1 MDRTP
6 PRSQA
11 EEEAQVDS
19 FLKDQG
25 SDALRRICRPI
36 TLLTPDLV
44 TAPASWL
51 GHVPFAFWIVEALR
65 PDSLVEL
72 GTHTG
77 NSYAAFCQA
86 VRHVGLPT
94 SCYAVDTWA
103 GDPQAGF
110 YGDDIYNTLA
120 AYHDPRYA
128 GFSRLLRMTFDEA
141 LLHFADSSVDLL
153 HIDGL
158 HTYEAVRHDFE
169 TWLPKMSRRGV
180 VLFHDINVRKDD
192 FGVWRLWD
200 EITRDRPSFTF
211 LHSNGLGVLGVGE
224 DLPDAV
230 RELFALQQSG
240 GEGLR
245 AVRSWFDR
253 LGDAAIETETIQ
265 RLEEQEKHLR
275 TEVAM
280 VRKVL
285 DDQIAHSE
293 DLKGMIATRDR
304 DIGVIQG
311 WLGDHQAEIRRQN
324 DALAEMAQV
333 VAEREHE
340 LADRERNLAAHA
352 RELVAREQAIA
363 HLHGVVASRDQHIHS
378 LVNSTSWKLSAPVRK
393 LGRLTQKAGRFYRR
407 RLHAITLEPLHDVKP
422 SPQGG
427 YEATGSDPAFLLRSD
442 RGRLPGHW
450 CVISY
455 RVVRASAP
463 LVPVIYV
470 DDGNGFD
477 ERTMIRLP
485 VDTVGEFRQLALLPQ
500 TVKALRFDP
509 ATRPVSFEIAD
520 FTIREIGKTNILLDY
535 VRQNQPGRVLDYLR
549 RHGWQATKQRVLQEL
564 QPNRWSADYKS
575 WVRMYDTLTP
585 EDAAAIKA
593 DIARLP
599 ARPRFSVVM
608 PVYNT
613 PEPYL
618 REALDSVLAQFYP
631 DWELCIADD
640 ASTAP
645 HVQTVLAEYKA
656 RDNRIKV
663 VRRETNGH
671 ISAASNSA
679 LDLATGDFVALMDHD
694 DRLPPHALYTVA
706 AELAQHPDTDIL
718 YSDEDKIDA
727 DGERYDPHFKSG
739 FNLDLLH
746 GQNMVNHLGVFR
758 RSLIERA
765 GRFRLGFEGSQDYD
779 LTLRAVEATEPAR
792 IRHIPA
798 ILYHWRV
805 FPESS
810 AFSTVELP
818 RATAAAHKAL
828 TEHFQRRGIAAT
840 VETSPST
847 ARFTRIRYALPAK
860 LPRVSLI
867 VPTRDKVDLLKGC
880 VEGLLH
886 RTDYPDL
893 EILIVDNNSEEAATF
908 AYFDT
913 LKDEP
918 RVRVLTYKAPFNYS
932 SINNFAAAE
941 ATGEVLGLINNDIE
955 VMEPGWLAEMVSHAL
970 RPEVG
975 AVGAKLYY
983 ADGTIQHAG
992 VVTGICGVAG
1002 HVHKGL
1008 TRDAYG
1014 YFSRAQLTQDLS
1026 CVTAACLILRKEI
1039 FDEVGGLNAENLAV
1053 AFNDVDFC
1061 LRIREKGHL
1070 VVWTPF
1076 AELYHLESASRGPDT
1091 APDKVKR
1098 FMGEVAYMQERWGD
1112 SLLEDPYYNPNLTLD
1127 AENFG
1132 LAFPPRT
1139 VKPWLR
1145 KACPELRKERL
1156 KESI

>member
-1 MDRTP
+1 MGRTP

-11 EEEAQVDS
+11 KEEAQVDS

-25 SDALRRICRPI
+25 SDTLRRICRPI

-51 GHVPFAFWIVEALR
+51 GHVPFAFWIVDALR

-128 GFSRLLRMTFDEA
+128 GFSRLLRMTFDDA
-141 LLHFADSSVDLL
+141 LVHFADGSVDLL

-180 VLFHDINVRKDD
+180 VLFHDINVRKGD

-200 EITRDRPSFTF
+200 EITRDRPSFSF

-230 RELFALQQSG
+230 RELFAVQATG

-253 LGDAAIETETIQ
+253 LGDAAIEAETIQ

-304 DIGVIQG
+304 DIALIQG
-311 WLGDHQAEIRRQN
+311 WLGDHQAEIRRQG
-324 DALAEMAQV
+324 DALAEMAEV
-333 VAEREHE
+333 LADREHE

-393 LGRLTQKAGRFYRR
+393 LGRLTQQAGRFYRR
-407 RLHAITLEPLHDVKP
+407 RLHSITLEPLHDVVP

-535 VRQNQPGRVLDYLR
+535 VRQNPPSRVLDYLR

-613 PEPYL
+613 PEAYL

-645 HVQTVLAEYKA
+645 HVTKVLAEYKA

-694 DRLPPHALYTVA
+694 DRLPPHALYMVA
-706 AELAQHPDTDIL
+706 AELALHPDTDIL

-727 DGERYDPHFKSG
+727 DGERYDPHFKSD

-779 LTLRAVEATEPAR
+779 LTLRAVERTEAAR

-805 FPESS
+805 FPESA

-828 TEHFQRRGIAAT
+828 TEHFQRRGVDAT
-840 VETSPST
+840 VETSPAT

-867 VPTRDKVDLLKGC
+867 VPTRDKVELLKGC
-880 VEGLLH
+880 VDGLLH

-1039 FDEVGGLNAENLAV
+1039 FDEVGGLNSENLAV

-1061 LRIREKGHL
+1061 LRIREKDHL

-1112 SLLEDPYYNPNLTLD
+1112 SLLADPYYNPNLTLD

-1145 KACPELRKERL
+1145 KSCPELRKERL

>member
-1 MDRTP
+1 M
-6 PRSQA
+6 
-11 EEEAQVDS
+11 DS

-25 SDALRRICRPI
+25 SDTLRRICRPI

-94 SCYAVDTWA
+94 SCHAVDTWA

-110 YGDDIYNTLA
+110 YGDDIYDRLA

-128 GFSRLLRMTFDEA
+128 GFSRLLRMTFDDA
-141 LLHFADSSVDLL
+141 LVHFADGSVDLL

-180 VLFHDINVRKDD
+180 VLFHDINVRKGD

-200 EITRDRPSFTF
+200 EITRAYPSFSF

-230 RELFALQQSG
+230 QELFAVQATG
-240 GEGLR
+240 GEGLQ

-253 LGDAAIETETIQ
+253 LGEAAIEAETIQ

-285 DDQIAHSE
+285 DDQIAHTE

-304 DIGVIQG
+304 DIALIQG
-311 WLGDHQAEIRRQN
+311 WLGDHQAEIHRQG
-324 DALAEMAQV
+324 DALAEMA
-333 VAEREHE
+333 RD
-340 LADRERNLAAHA
+340 LADRDSNLAAHA
-352 RELVAREQAIA
+352 RELAALEQALAAREQEVAA
-363 HLHGVVASRDQHIHS
+363 LHGVEASRDQHIHS
-378 LVNSTSWKLSAPVRK
+378 LVSSTSWKLSAPVRK
-393 LGRLTQKAGRFYRR
+393 LGRLTQTAGRLYRR
-407 RLHAITLEPLHDVKP
+407 RLHSITLEPLHDVVP

-427 YEATGSDPAFLLRSD
+427 YEATGGDPAFLLRSN

-470 DDGNGFD
+470 DAGDGFD

-509 ATRPVSFEIAD
+509 ATRPLSFEIAD

-535 VRQNQPGRVLDYLR
+535 VRQNRPGRVLDYLR

-585 EDAAAIKA
+585 EDGTAIKA

-599 ARPRFSVVM
+599 VRPRVSVVM

-645 HVQTVLAEYKA
+645 HVTKVLAEYTA
-656 RDNRIKV
+656 RDPRIKV
-663 VRRETNGH
+663 VRRQTNGH

-694 DRLPPHALYTVA
+694 DRLPPHALYMVA
-706 AELAQHPDTDIL
+706 AELARHPDADIL

-758 RSLIERA
+758 RSLIEQA
-765 GRFRLGFEGSQDYD
+765 GGFRLGFEGSQDYD
-779 LTLRAVEATEPAR
+779 LTLRAVEQTVPER

-828 TEHFQRRGIAAT
+828 TEHFQRRGVDAT
-840 VETSPST
+840 VETSPAT
-847 ARFTRIRYALPAK
+847 NRFTRIRYALPAT

-880 VEGLLH
+880 VDGLLH

-893 EILIVDNNSEEAATF
+893 EILIVDNNSEDAATF

-1039 FDEVGGLNAENLAV
+1039 FDEVGGLNSEHLAV

-1061 LRIREKGHL
+1061 LRIREKGYL
-1070 VVWTPF
+1070 IVWTPF

-1112 SLLEDPYYNPNLTLD
+1112 SLLADPYYNPNLTLD

>member
-1 MDRTP
+1 MGRTP

-25 SDALRRICRPI
+25 SDTLRRICRPI

-128 GFSRLLRMTFDEA
+128 GFSRLLRMTFDDA
-141 LLHFADSSVDLL
+141 LVHFADGSVDLL

-180 VLFHDINVRKDD
+180 VLFHDINVRKGD

-200 EITRDRPSFTF
+200 EITRDRPSFSF

-230 RELFALQQSG
+230 RELFAVQATG

-253 LGDAAIETETIQ
+253 LGDAAIEAETIQ

-304 DIGVIQG
+304 DIALIQG
-311 WLGDHQAEIRRQN
+311 WLTDHQAEIRRQG
-324 DALAEMAQV
+324 DALAEMA
-333 VAEREHE
+333 ED

-352 RELVAREQAIA
+352 RELTAREQAIA

-407 RLHAITLEPLHDVKP
+407 RLHSITLEPLHDVVP

-470 DDGNGFD
+470 DAGNGFD

-535 VRQNQPGRVLDYLR
+535 VRQNQPARVLDYLR

-585 EDAAAIKA
+585 EDGAAIKA

-640 ASTAP
+640 ASTAA

-663 VRRETNGH
+663 VRREANGH

-694 DRLPPHALYTVA
+694 DRLPPHALYMVA
-706 AELAQHPDTDIL
+706 AELALHPDTDIL

-727 DGERYDPHFKSG
+727 DGERYDPHFKSD

-779 LTLRAVEATEPAR
+779 LTLRAVEQTEAAR

-805 FPESS
+805 FPESA

-828 TEHFQRRGIAAT
+828 TEHFQRRGVAAT

-847 ARFTRIRYALPAK
+847 ARFTRIRYALPAR

-880 VEGLLH
+880 VDGLLH

-1039 FDEVGGLNAENLAV
+1039 FDEVGGLNSEKLAV

-1112 SLLEDPYYNPNLTLD
+1112 SLLADPYYNPNLTLD

-1145 KACPELRKERL
+1145 KTCPELRKERL

>member
-1 MDRTP
+1 M
-6 PRSQA
+6 
-11 EEEAQVDS
+11 DS
-19 FLKDQG
+19 FLKDSG

-51 GHVPFAFWIVEALR
+51 GHVPFAFWIVDALR

-110 YGDDIYNTLA
+110 YGDDIYNKLA

-128 GFSRLLRMTFDEA
+128 GFSRLLRMTFDDA
-141 LLHFADSSVDLL
+141 LLHFADGSVDLL

-224 DLPDAV
+224 DLPESV
-230 RELFALQQSG
+230 RELFAVQKAG

-311 WLGDHQAEIRRQN
+311 WLGDHQAEIRRQG
-324 DALAEMAQV
+324 DVLAGMAQEL
-333 VAEREHE
+333 AEREHE

-407 RLHAITLEPLHDVKP
+407 RLHAITLEPLHDVVP

-585 EDAAAIKA
+585 EDATAIKA

-613 PEPYL
+613 PETYL

-645 HVQTVLAEYKA
+645 HVQKVLAEYKA
-656 RDNRIKV
+656 RDSRIKV

-694 DRLPPHALYTVA
+694 DRLPPHALYIVA

-727 DGERYDPHFKSG
+727 DGERYDPHFKSD

-758 RSLIERA
+758 RSLIEQA

-805 FPESS
+805 FPDSA
-810 AFSTVELP
+810 AFSTVDLP

-828 TEHFQRRGIAAT
+828 TEHFQRRGVAAT

-880 VEGLLH
+880 VDGLLH

-941 ATGEVLGLINNDIE
+941 ATGELLGLINNDIE

-1039 FDEVGGLNAENLAV
+1039 FDEVGGLNSEKLAV

-1112 SLLEDPYYNPNLTLD
+1112 SLLADPYYNPNLTLD